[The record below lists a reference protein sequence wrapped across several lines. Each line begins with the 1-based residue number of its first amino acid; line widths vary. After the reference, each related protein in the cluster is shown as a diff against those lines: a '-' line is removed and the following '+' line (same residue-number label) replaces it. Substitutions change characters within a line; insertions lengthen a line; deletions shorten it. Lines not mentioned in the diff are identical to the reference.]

1 MNTTAPQP
9 DSADSTKDFDLLIV
23 GAGMVGSA
31 LACAMADTRL
41 RIGLLDSQPL
51 EPIPAPATASG
62 FDPRVSALSAA
73 SEQILKSL
81 GAWQRLPADAS
92 SPYRNMCVW
101 DAEGTGE
108 VHFDA
113 QSLGELRLGHIVEN
127 YQVQNALLQQLTE
140 SRVTLLP
147 GLKVQG
153 LVREET
159 GWRLDGTEGQRLRA
173 PLVVAADGARSRLR
187 ELAGFAMR
195 EWDYMH
201 HAVVTT
207 VQLSQPHQ
215 HTAWQRFLPSGP
227 LAFLPLPSRR
237 DKHYCSI
244 VWSLLPQRADVVMA
258 LDDAGFCA
266 ALTDALESRL
276 GPVLA
281 ADRRVSIPLRQR
293 HAKQYAMP
301 GLVLVGDAA
310 HSIHPL
316 AGQGVNLGFLDAAVL
331 SDVLHA
337 ALERGESLAELAVL
351 QCYERARMGSNL
363 AVMAAMEG
371 FERLFHAQALP
382 LRWLRNA
389 GMTLFDQA
397 PMVKSGVMRRAMGLS
412 GELPSLARA
421 GQI

>member
-1 MNTTAPQP
+1 MSTAAQQP
-9 DSADSTKDFDLLIV
+9 GSTQDFDLLIV

-51 EPIPAPATASG
+51 ESIPAPTTASG

-81 GAWQRLPADAS
+81 GAWQRLPTGAGAG
-92 SPYRNMCVW
+92 YRSMCVW

-113 QSLGELRLGHIVEN
+113 QSLGESRLGHIVEN
-127 YQVQNALLQQLTE
+127 YQVQNALLQQLTA

-147 GLKVQG
+147 KVTVQG
-153 LVREET
+153 LVREDT
-159 GWRLDGTEGQRLRA
+159 GWRLDGTDGQRLRA
-173 PLVVAADGARSRLR
+173 PLVIAADGARSRLR

-195 EWDYMH
+195 EWDYLH
-201 HAVVTT
+201 HALVTT
-207 VQLSQPHQ
+207 VELSESHQ

-227 LAFLPLPSRR
+227 LAFLPLPSKGE
-237 DKHYCSI
+237 KHFCSI
-244 VWSLLPQRADVVMA
+244 VWSLLPQRADAMMA
-258 LDDAGFCA
+258 LDDVAFCA
-266 ALTDALESRL
+266 ALTEALESRL
-276 GPVLA
+276 GPVLS
-281 ADRRVSIPLRQR
+281 ADRRVCIPLRQR

-316 AGQGVNLGFLDAAVL
+316 AGQGVNLGFLDAAEL

-337 ALERGESLAELAVL
+337 ALERGESLAELTVL
-351 QCYERARMGSNL
+351 QRYERARMGSNL

-389 GMTLFDQA
+389 GMTLFDQT
-397 PMVKSGVMRRAMGLS
+397 PLVKAQVMRRAMGLS
-412 GELPSLARA
+412 GELPSLARP
-421 GQI
+421 